1 MRMSHTQLAA
11 AASVLIG
18 TILAAP
24 AVPAQTSTPSDK
36 VAVPVPAA
44 QETAAAPPFQM
55 NAEQTRRELT
65 TILRQYPPS
74 LNDILRMDPSLMS
87 NRDYLAMY
95 PTLRDFL
102 AAHPEIAHNPSYFV
116 GEHQEERGDTEA
128 YRIWRE
134 VTETLSIFMVVFT
147 IVGVFVWLTK
157 TAIDHKRWLRVSRL
171 QEDIHSRLMDRLTTN
186 EDLLA
191 YISTPAGQNFLQ
203 QAPLPID
210 AGPQTLAAPLGRILW
225 SAQTGL
231 VLAFGGLGLYYAFSR
246 LTPDRATEPFFVI
259 SILALSLG
267 VGFIVSAAVALA
279 FSQRLGLLQS
289 VAPRQFNP
297 NKPSL

>member
-1 MRMSHTQLAA
+1 MSHTQLAA
-11 AASVLIG
+11 AAVLIA
-18 TILAAP
+18 TMLAAP
-24 AVPAQTSTPSDK
+24 AVSARQAEK
-36 VAVPVPAA
+36 VAVPAATSQEPAA
-44 QETAAAPPFQM
+44 ARPFQM

-74 LNDILRMDPSLMS
+74 LDDILRMDPSLMS

-102 AAHPEIAHNPSYFV
+102 ATHPEIAHNPSYFV
-116 GEHQEERGDTEA
+116 GEHQEQTGESDS

-134 VTETLSIFMVVFT
+134 VTETVSIFMVVFT
-147 IVGVFVWLTK
+147 IVGLFVWLTR

-171 QEDIHSRLMDRLTTN
+171 QEDIHSRLMDRLSSN
-186 EDLLA
+186 DDLLA
-191 YISTPAGQNFLQ
+191 YMQTPAGKNFLQ
-203 QAPLPID
+203 QAPLPME
-210 AGPQTLAAPLGRILW
+210 AGPQTLTAPLGRILW

-267 VGFIVSAAVALA
+267 VGFIVSAAVALV
-279 FSQRLGLLQS
+279 FSQRLGLLENL
-289 VAPRQFNP
+289 AARQLNQ

>member
-11 AASVLIG
+11 VSVLIG

-24 AVPAQTSTPSDK
+24 AVSAQPQQGK
-36 VAVPVPAA
+36 AVAPIPTAPAA
-44 QETAAAPPFQM
+44 QEPAARPFQM
-55 NAEQTRRELT
+55 NAEQTRRELN
-65 TILRQYPPS
+65 TILRQYPPM
-74 LNDILRMDPSLMS
+74 LDDILRMDPSLMS

-116 GEHQEERGDTEA
+116 GEHQEQPGDSES
-128 YRIWRE
+128 YRIWRD
-134 VTETLSIFMVVFT
+134 VTETVSIFMVVFT
-147 IVGVFVWLTK
+147 IVGVLVWLTK
-157 TAIDHKRWLRVSRL
+157 TAIDHRRWLRVSRL

-191 YISTPAGQNFLQ
+191 YIQTPAGQNFLQ
-203 QAPLPID
+203 QAPIPLE
-210 AGPQTLAAPLGRILW
+210 AGPQALSAPLGRILW

-246 LTPDRATEPFFVI
+246 LTPDKATEPFFVI

-279 FSQRLGLLQS
+279 FSQRLGLLEN
-289 VAPRQFNP
+289 VATRQLNQ
-297 NKPSL
+297 NKPTL